1 MLYEFR
7 ALCTLISGT
16 GVGFPREICIYVY
29 VSVCSRRWHR
39 PITLRARYE
48 PKGIFVR
55 ICVRRKLY
63 WIFAS
68 LFLSL
73 KWEVWIFSLLLKF
86 YRHFFL
92 FLSLTRLPSEK
103 DSDKLNISLEKILV
117 CRCILIL
124 DSHDWFN
131 LIFRRTKS
139 SHELIHLN
147 NESFDIIHQFSIES
161 S

>member
-1 MLYEFR
+1 MVSLAKSAYMCMYPCVAGDDTDRLRCVPDMNQRKF
-7 ALCTLISGT
+7 L
-16 GVGFPREICIYVY
+16 YVY
-29 VSVCSRRWHR
+29 VWEGSCIGYSR
-39 PITLRARYE
+39 
-48 PKGIFVR
+48 
-55 ICVRRKLY
+55 
-63 WIFAS
+63 
-68 LFLSL
+68 LFFISL

-103 DSDKLNISLEKILV
+103 DSDKLNISLEKILM

-131 LIFRRTKS
+131 LIFWRTKS

>member
-1 MLYEFR
+1 MVSLAKSAYMCMYPCVAGDDTDRLRCVPDMNQREF
-7 ALCTLISGT
+7 L
-16 GVGFPREICIYVY
+16 YVY
-29 VSVCSRRWHR
+29 VWEGSCIGYSR
-39 PITLRARYE
+39 
-48 PKGIFVR
+48 
-55 ICVRRKLY
+55 
-63 WIFAS
+63 
-68 LFLSL
+68 LF
-73 KWEVWIFSLLLKF
+73 
-86 YRHFFL
+86 FFL
-92 FLSLTRLPSEK
+92 WNEKFEFFRCYWNFIDTFFLSLTRLPSEK

-131 LIFRRTKS
+131 LIFWRTKS